1 MYDEDGNWIG
11 DGDEG
16 ANYYSYGNEETYN
29 TSDQQQQAA
38 LQAAIDAAKNDA
50 DAADLNTTLGGDA
63 TADENA
69 ATSAGNNAAALQN
82 EITKT
87 EDLDSTTKVYTMA
100 NGTKFIHN
108 LETNEYTP
116 VTDTQYTA
124 LKSGIGSTSADALAS
139 LREAGTRI
147 SGSTFS
153 KIGSD
158 VYNDLKRAFTKK
170 VKNATTGVEED
181 VTDWAKLGLGATGL
195 AAIYDKAKTDPQ
207 KATVGYQGGIPSL
220 VASRAEVANTYDP
233 NRRAGSSGQRYFSNS
248 VYSAPDK
255 AAAVEAALGTQAT
268 ALEQANKANPAGEI
282 ANKIVRT
289 TDPTYTGMR
298 TMTPTGT
305 LGQVLNPALIAE
317 KMNQTTNASK
327 AVNQTGTVGE
337 QSDYG
342 SDISGGGGSGG
353 GYGGMARGG
362 IASARYLRGGTD
374 GMADK
379 IPARIGKKQPA
390 ALSHGEFVIP
400 ADVVSHLGNGNSDA
414 GANKLYQMMDRIRE
428 ARTGTKKQGKQIN
441 PDKFMPGGIVGY
453 SGGGKVKHFLAGG
466 SSGGVNVSSAG
477 AAGTESNLSNWAG
490 PAVTKMVG
498 EAEAITAQPYKAYSG
513 PLTAG
518 TSSVQEQAFQN
529 AANLTVPTGSMG
541 GFQPSTF
548 GATEAQNYMNPFLMA
563 SLNPQLEEAR
573 RQSQISQL
581 GNQAKYAAQG
591 AFGGGRSAI
600 MEAEGQRNLERNLA
614 GITGTGYKD
623 AYDKAMQQ
631 FNTEQGRGLEAQTA
645 TNNYGLA
652 AIARQQDVGASQ
664 REIEQQGITAD
675 RAQFE
680 EEKDDPYKQLMR
692 KQAIFQGLPISAQ
705 AAVPQAQS
713 GAQRTAGGL
722 KETLALL
729 RELGVDI

>member
-1 MYDEDGNWIG
+1 M
-11 DGDEG
+11 
-16 ANYYSYGNEETYN
+16 
-29 TSDQQQQAA
+29 
-38 LQAAIDAAKNDA
+38 
-50 DAADLNTTLGGDA
+50 
-63 TADENA
+63 
-69 ATSAGNNAAALQN
+69 
-82 EITKT
+82 
-87 EDLDSTTKVYTMA
+87 
-100 NGTKFIHN
+100 
-108 LETNEYTP
+108 
-116 VTDTQYTA
+116 
-124 LKSGIGSTSADALAS
+124 LAS
-139 LREAGTRI
+139 LRGAGTKI
-147 SGSTFS
+147 PGNILNQIGTDLYNTF
-153 KIGSD
+153 KQ
-158 VYNDLKRAFTKK
+158 AFTKK
-170 VKNATTGVEED
+170 VKNAAGVDED
-181 VTDWAKLGLGATGL
+181 VTDWGKVL
-195 AAIYDKAKTDPQ
+195 AAAGTAASIAGKYDQPKTP
-207 KATVGYQGGIPSL
+207 VGYQGGIPSL

-255 AAAVEAALGTQAT
+255 ATGVQAALEQQAT
-268 ALEQANKANPAGEI
+268 ALENANKANPAGDF
-282 ANKIVRT
+282 AQKIVRT

-298 TMTPTGT
+298 TMTPAGT
-305 LGQVLNPALIAE
+305 LGQVLNPALITE
-317 KMNQTTNASK
+317 QMNQTINASRP
-327 AVNQTGTVGE
+327 VNQTGSVGD

-342 SDISGGGGSGG
+342 SDNSGGGGGG
-353 GYGGMARGG
+353 GGGGGMASGG

-390 ALSHGEFVIP
+390 ALSHGEFVVP

-414 GANKLYQMMDRIRE
+414 GAKKLYQMMDRIRE

-441 PDKFMPGGIVGY
+441 PDKFMPGGSVRNKPVG
-453 SGGGKVKHFLAGG
+453 LAAIDNTSFSTG
-466 SSGGVNVSSAG
+466 GGVNVSAAG

-490 PAVTKMVG
+490 PAITKMVG
-498 EAEAITAQPYKAYSG
+498 EAEAITAQPYKGYSG

-518 TSSVQEQAFQN
+518 ASSVQNQAFQN

-548 GATEAQNYMNPFLMA
+548 GAQEAQNYMNPYLMA

-600 MEAEGQRNLERNLA
+600 MEAESQRNLERNLA
-614 GITGTGYKD
+614 GITGTGYKE

-645 TNNYGLA
+645 TNTYGLA
-652 AIARQQDVGASQ
+652 ALARQQDVGAAQ

-692 KQAIFQGLPISAQ
+692 KQAIFQGLPITAQ
-705 AAVPQAQS
+705 AAIPQTQT
-713 GAQRTAGGL
+713 GAQQAGASL
-722 KETLALL
+722 ADVTALL
-729 RELGVDI
+729 KTLKLID

>member
-1 MYDEDGNWIG
+1 MSDYNSG
-11 DGDEG
+11 DDQEGYGDT
-16 ANYYSYGNEETYN
+16 ETYGGYD
-29 TSDQQQQAA
+29 DQQQLYLQAA
-38 LQAAIDAAKNDA
+38 LDAAKG
-50 DAADLNTTLGGDA
+50 NTIVGDGTSAGDTGAELDPYGVGGQYSL
-63 TADENA
+63 ENA
-69 ATSAGNNAAALQN
+69 AT
-82 EITKT
+82 KT
-87 EDLDSTTKVYTMA
+87 DQIDSTTKVYTMPD
-100 NGTKFIHN
+100 GSKFIHN

-116 VTDTQYTA
+116 VTAAQYTA
-124 LKSGIGSTSADALAS
+124 LTSGIGSASADALAS
-139 LREAGTRI
+139 LRGAAQTI
-147 SGSTFS
+147 SGKTLG

-158 VYNDLKRAFTKK
+158 VYGDLKKAFTKK
-170 VKNATTGVEED
+170 NAAGED
-181 VTDWAKLGLGATGL
+181 VTDWAKLALGASGL
-195 AAIYDKAKTDPQ
+195 AAVYDKATANPQ
-207 KATVGYQGGIPSL
+207 KPTVGYQGGIPSL
-220 VASRAEVANTYDP
+220 VASRATVANTYDP

-255 AAAVEAALGTQAT
+255 AAAVQTALGDQAAT
-268 ALEQANKANPAGEI
+268 LEQANRANPAGEV
-282 ANKIVRT
+282 AKQIVRT

-305 LGQVLNPALIAE
+305 LGQVLNPAQAAA
-317 KMNQTTNASK
+317 Q
-327 AVNQTGTVGE
+327 VNKTAT
-337 QSDYG
+337 
-342 SDISGGGGSGG
+342 
-353 GYGGMARGG
+353 GMASGG
-362 IASARYLRGGTD
+362 IASARYLRGGSD

-379 IPARIGKKQPA
+379 IPARIGKSQPA

-400 ADVVSHLGNGNSDA
+400 ADVVSHLGNGNSEA

-453 SGGGKVKHFLAGG
+453 AGGGDVKHFTAGG
-466 SSGGVNVSSAG
+466 SSGGVNVSATG

-518 TSSVQEQAFQN
+518 ASSVQEQAFQN

-548 GATEAQNYMNPFLMA
+548 GATQAQNYMNPYLMSA
-563 SLNPQLEEAR
+563 LNPQLEEAR

-713 GAQRTAGGL
+713 GAQQTAGGV
-722 KETLALL
+722 KETIALL
-729 RELGVDI
+729 RELGVIT

>member
-11 DGDEG
+11 DNEG
-16 ANYYSYGNEETYN
+16 ANYYDYQDYGSQEAYGGYE
-29 TSDQQQQAA
+29 QQQQDY
-38 LQAAIDAAKNDA
+38 LQDAIDAAKNDA
-50 DAADLNTTLGGDA
+50 DAADLNTVLGGSGDA

-69 ATSAGNNAAALQN
+69 ATSISNSVAALQN

-124 LKSGIGSTSADALAS
+124 LKSGTGSTSADTLAS
-139 LREAGTRI
+139 LRDAGTKI

-181 VTDWAKLGLGATGL
+181 VTDWAKLALGASGL
-195 AAIYDKAKTDPQ
+195 AAIYDKATTNPQ
-207 KATVGYQGGIPSL
+207 KPTVGYQGGIPSL

-255 AAAVEAALGTQAT
+255 AAGVQAALEQQAT
-268 ALEQANKANPAGEI
+268 ALKQANKANPAGDF
-282 ANKIVRT
+282 AQKIVRT

-298 TMTPTGT
+298 SMSPSGT
-305 LGQVLNPALIAE
+305 LGQALTPEQIAA
-317 KMNQTTNASK
+317 QTKKTAGLAS
-327 AVNQTGTVGE
+327 
-337 QSDYG
+337 
-342 SDISGGGGSGG
+342 
-353 GYGGMARGG
+353 GG

-379 IPARIGKKQPA
+379 IPARIGKNQPA

-414 GANKLYQMMDRIRE
+414 GANKLYQMMDRIRK

-441 PDKFMPGGIVGY
+441 PDKYMPGGIVGY
-453 SGGGKVKHFLAGG
+453 SGGGDVKHFLAGG
-466 SSGGVNVSSAG
+466 NTGGVNVSTAN

-498 EAEAITAQPYKAYSG
+498 EAEAITAQPYRAYSG

-518 TSSVQEQAFQN
+518 ASSVQNQAFQN

-548 GATEAQNYMNPFLMA
+548 GAQEAQNYMNPYLMSA
-563 SLNPQLEEAR
+563 LNPQLEEAR
-573 RQSQISQL
+573 RQSQITQL
-581 GNQAKYAAQG
+581 GNQAKATQQG

-600 MEAEGQRNLERNLA
+600 MEAETQRNLGTNLSN
-614 GITGTGYKD
+614 ITGQGYKD
-623 AYDKAMQQ
+623 AYEKAMQQ
-631 FNTEQGRGLEAQTA
+631 FNTEQGRGLEAQNA
-645 TNNYGLA
+645 TNTYGLA
-652 AIARQQDVGASQ
+652 ALARQQDVGAAQ

-675 RAQFE
+675 IKQFE

-713 GAQRTAGGL
+713 GAQQTAGGL
-722 KETLALL
+722 KETIALL
-729 RELGVDI
+729 KELGVL